1 MRQRTEGATR
11 KDDYPSSME
20 LIFCILAG
28 GALGWLACSY
38 LRFNAERG
46 VMVSVLIGA
55 VGGLIGGKAIAP
67 MFSAATASPAA
78 GFSPDALLFAAATA
92 AVCLFA
98 GDRLQRWGM

>member
-1 MRQRTEGATR
+1 
-11 KDDYPSSME
+11 ME
-20 LIFCILAG
+20 MIFCLLAG
-28 GALGWLACSY
+28 GALGWIACSY

-55 VGGLIGGKAIAP
+55 VGGLIGGKGIAP
-67 MFSAATASPAA
+67 MFTAATAAPAA
-78 GFSPDALLFAAATA
+78 AGVSPDALLFAAAAA